1 MTHHLEA
8 IARETGIALS
18 SVTTTAKLLAE
29 GATVPFLSR
38 YRKEQTGSLDEVQ
51 ITTIRDRMLQLAE
64 LDTRRSAILK
74 SLEERSLLTPE
85 LKKKLEAATTLTVL
99 EDIFAPFRPKRQT
112 RATKAIERGLTP
124 LAEWLLENQAADPAE
139 QAAAFIDPEK
149 EVATAADALAGAR
162 DIIAERVSENADVR
176 KVDVITCSITVCC
189 ILR

>member
-64 LDTRRSAILK
+64 LDTRRCAC
-74 SLEERSLLTPE
+74 LLYTSPS
-85 LKKKLEAATTLTVL
+85 
-99 EDIFAPFRPKRQT
+99 P
-112 RATKAIERGLTP
+112 
-124 LAEWLLENQAADPAE
+124 
-139 QAAAFIDPEK
+139 
-149 EVATAADALAGAR
+149 R
-162 DIIAERVSENADVR
+162 D
-176 KVDVITCSITVCC
+176 
-189 ILR
+189 